1 MGQCFLFQVQM
12 WTIFSLLHFELHI
25 LVTDLGNVYALV
37 SDWLQAEQLNVP
49 RPSPKQASTQ
59 ST

>member
-1 MGQCFLFQVQM
+1 MGQCFLFQDQ
-12 WTIFSLLHFELHI
+12 INFSLIYFELHI
-25 LVTDLGNVYALV
+25 SVTDLSNVHALV

-49 RPSPKQASTQ
+49 RPSLKQASTQ